1 MFYFQAEIS
10 GAEDVIDVITEVPM
24 ETTESTDTLE
34 DEQSKKDALS
44 EEDLMRKG
52 KLLLQHL
59 KNSDACSSTT
69 DIV

>member
-1 MFYFQAEIS
+1 
-10 GAEDVIDVITEVPM
+10 M
-24 ETTESTDTLE
+24 ETTESTDTPE